1 MSASEEG
8 TGDSPERGREVTRGL
23 IAGIRPD
30 SLEEIFA
37 GDPEFTREVIQAIP
51 DLWKAEYKLVSVFS
65 GYLEGLP
72 TEERTALLC
81 EMLKSFDGV
90 LAGNAANDF
99 SRLVMAVHRESP
111 DLATEIF
118 PGLEA
123 AFSTTDFGKLR
134 EAVTA
139 LLDYAVAVAE
149 KSIELSTVNPIII
162 ANIVGMLPPLVNSLI
177 KVVSSA
183 LKNVDL
189 PSEILASTLFNLL
202 LSVDTAELGSAL
214 NSLAGLLK
222 VVHDG
227 NKVLGRDQ
235 CMSHAV
241 FLQFADSLLQSLDVS
256 EVSGAIVALCE
267 EAHVM
272 VGATAEILVREPG
285 LLLLLSSTGVS
296 AMNIFHRALA
306 TAFNELGKTPE
317 EEMKNIGDEVRERF
331 DTGEVGNM
339 ANAVLALT
347 ERFRNA
353 NPELGRELMLGFAG
367 SVDGEL
373 ASSAVRDLSADFLEV
388 VRRDPAIGRALEPEE
403 MGRRMNEVLFAF
415 NRTFSDGPLGISRYV
430 SRMLAVVDT
439 HELETAVLNFTQGLT
454 DAVMASTG
462 KGLALLRPLAAVAW
476 RVVVSLGRG
485 LFEKLSGFGSSKCP
499 VP

>member
-1 MSASEEG
+1 MSASEKG
-8 TGDSPERGREVTRGL
+8 AGDSLERTREVTRGL

-51 DLWKAEYKLVSVFS
+51 DLWKAEYKLVSVLS
-65 GYLEGLP
+65 GYLEGLS
-72 TEERTALLC
+72 TEERTAILSG
-81 EMLKSFDGV
+81 MLKSFDGI

-118 PGLEA
+118 PGLED

-134 EAVTA
+134 EAVSA

-149 KSIELSTVNPIII
+149 KSIELSTENPIII

-189 PSEILASTLFNLL
+189 PAEILASTLFNLL
-202 LSVDTAELGSAL
+202 LAVDTAELGSAL
-214 NSLAGLLK
+214 NSMAGLLK
-222 VVHDG
+222 AVHDG

-235 CMSHAV
+235 CMSHTV
-241 FLQFADSLLQSLDVS
+241 FLQFTDSLLESLDVS
-256 EVSGAIVALCE
+256 EVSGAIVAMCE
-267 EAHVM
+267 EAEVM
-272 VGATAEILVREPG
+272 VGATAEILAREPG

-296 AMNIFHRALA
+296 AMNSFHRALA
-306 TAFNELGKTPE
+306 TAFSEIAKTPE
-317 EEMKNIGDEVRERF
+317 EDLKNIGDEVRERF
-331 DTGEVGNM
+331 DTAEAGNM
-339 ANAVLALT
+339 ANAVLALA
-347 ERFRNA
+347 ERFRNV
-353 NPELGRELMLGFAG
+353 NPELRRELMLGLAG

-373 ASSAVRDLSADFLEV
+373 VSSAVRDLSADLLEV
-388 VRRDPAIGRALEPEE
+388 VRRDPAIRGALEPEE
-403 MGRRMNEVLFAF
+403 MGRRMNEALFAF
-415 NRTFSDGPLGISRYV
+415 NRTFPGGPSGISRYV

-439 HELETAVLNFTQGLT
+439 QELETAVLNVTQGLI
-454 DAVMASTG
+454 DAVMASAG

-476 RVVVSLGRG
+476 RVVASLGHG
-485 LFEKLSGFGSSKCP
+485 LFEKISGFGSFKGGQ
-499 VP
+499 